1 METTNALQN
10 NASSSQSI
18 QPRTLYLLNGNTLL
32 PLAPEYLETG
42 SPSEKNFRS
51 VKELEELVLANSKT
65 FFGKDIHFIPLS
77 KESKQ
82 VFKGDFTPSGFL
94 LNVTDLGRPE
104 IYFVNI
110 LPATEDFY
118 GLIFPG
124 ITRYFLL
131 LKSDEFID
139 SLCNLLS
146 KDKTL
151 SKELREKMKQEDIP
165 YFLKAVINSRLT
177 ILLVTDGEIK
187 LLEPMKEVYFTWE
200 NVKNIQ
206 VKKYSS
212 NGNIF
217 CSLQPPFASLIRPV
231 TRERKKRNET
241 QRDVTYTEDFH
252 LEGVSENVR
261 NIYSTMKTELLK
273 IDKELQFN
281 PQKYYIS
288 LRKNKNL
295 AFFKL
300 LKSKITLVVM
310 NPEADTRKQMKH
322 YEVRALKESVQK
334 FYNGQ
339 CCEILIENTAH
350 LKEVITLLQ
359 KLIAA

>member
-1 METTNALQN
+1 METSNAQLRN
-10 NASSSQSI
+10 
-18 QPRTLYLLNGNTLL
+18 LYLLNGNALL

-42 SPSEKNFRS
+42 SPSERNFRS
-51 VKELEELVLANSKT
+51 VKELEELVSANSKT
-65 FFGKDIHFIPLS
+65 FFGKDIHFIPLN

-82 VFKGDFTPSGFL
+82 VFKGDFTPNGFL
-94 LNVTDLGRPE
+94 LSVTDLGRPE

-110 LPATEDFY
+110 LPASEDFY
-118 GLIFPG
+118 GHLFPG
-124 ITRYFLL
+124 ITRYFLM

-146 KDKTL
+146 KDKEL
-151 SKELREKMKQEDIP
+151 SKELKTKMKQEDIP
-165 YFLKAVINSRLT
+165 YFLKAVINSRLS

-187 LLEPMKEVYFTWE
+187 QLEPMKEVYFTWE

-212 NGNIF
+212 NGNTF
-217 CSLQPPFASLIRPV
+217 CSLQPPFASLMRSV
-231 TRERKKRNET
+231 TKERKKRSKT
-241 QRDVTYTEDFH
+241 PRDFTYTEDFH
-252 LEGVSENVR
+252 LQGVSENVR
-261 NIYSTMKTELLK
+261 EIYNAMKAELLK

-288 LRKNKNL
+288 LRKNRNL

-300 LKSKITLVVM
+300 QRSKITLVVM
-310 NPEADTRKQMKH
+310 NPEADTRKQIKH
-322 YEVRALKESVQK
+322 YEVRALKQSVQK

-339 CCEILIENTAH
+339 CCEVLIGNTAH
-350 LKEVITLLQ
+350 LNEVIVLLQ
-359 KLIAA
+359 KLIAV